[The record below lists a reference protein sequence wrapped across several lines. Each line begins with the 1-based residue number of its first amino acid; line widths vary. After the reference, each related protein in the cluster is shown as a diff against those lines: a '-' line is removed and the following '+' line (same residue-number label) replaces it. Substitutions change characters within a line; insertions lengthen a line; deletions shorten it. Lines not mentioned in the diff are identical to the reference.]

1 MDEVKNNAPAWDIDK
16 THPQYHQELV
26 ENLSGVTDPELGFS
40 VLELG
45 LVRNITIEGDQA
57 RVVMI
62 LTTPFCPYG
71 PLLMESTRAK
81 IEQVLGMK
89 TTVEYGDGV
98 WDQSYMDKDLF
109 DSRWGLYS

>member
-1 MDEVKNNAPAWDIDK
+1 
-16 THPQYHQELV
+16 LV